1 MAVKITENETYETIE
16 ELKAK
21 AGTTDAVFLGVK
33 MAQGWKT
40 GKKVTEKE
48 YKDAVAAFN
57 NAPIDGRTV

>member
-1 MAVKITENETYETIE
+1 MAAMTEHETYETIE

-48 YKDAVAAFN
+48 YTAAVNDFN